1 MRNNMRITNAQITE
15 HGPLVLSRGKRKQFR
30 LIRFTDLGDES
41 IEYTLCV
48 MNGHKGAAR
57 FEKLP
62 VGTKLARVVVYSDKG
77 RNYIDGNS
85 NFSVMRVQPLF

>member
-1 MRNNMRITNAQITE
+1 MRKNMRITNVTLTE
-15 HGPLVLSRGKRKQFR
+15 HGQLITNRGKQYR
-30 LIRFTDLGDES
+30 LIRFTDLEDDQ

-57 FEKLP
+57 FEKYP
-62 VGTKLARVVVYSDKG
+62 VGTKLARVVVYTDKG

-85 NFSVMRVQPLF
+85 NFSVMRAQPLF